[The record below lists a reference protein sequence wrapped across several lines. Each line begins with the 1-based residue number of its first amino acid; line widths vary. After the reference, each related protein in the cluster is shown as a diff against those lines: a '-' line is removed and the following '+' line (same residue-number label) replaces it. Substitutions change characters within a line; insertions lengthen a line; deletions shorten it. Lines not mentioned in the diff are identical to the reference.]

1 MAQDPSN
8 APESSDGDTD
18 IDQEEYVPSS
28 QLTAGQNAE
37 LKAGK
42 LPREVILELLQ
53 TIVGIIAVVLALVA
67 IFLGTKALS
76 IANDNAQ
83 YIEQMNE
90 KVSVT
95 KQLDEAP
102 GEKSSDD
109 SVSEDTEN

>member
-76 IANDNAQ
+76 TANDNAQ
-83 YIEQMNE
+83 YIEQLRDHPAI
-90 KVSVT
+90 T

>member
-8 APESSDGDTD
+8 APEPETDGD
-18 IDQEEYVPSS
+18 IAQEEYVPSS
-28 QLTAGQNAE
+28 QLNAAQNAE
-37 LKAGK
+37 MKAGK
-42 LPREVILELLQ
+42 LPSEVVLELAQ
-53 TIVGIIAVVLALVA
+53 TIIGIIAVVLALVA
-67 IFLGTKALS
+67 VFLGTKALS

-83 YIEQMNE
+83 HIEQLNE

-102 GEKSSDD
+102 GEKLSDD